1 MLKNAS
7 NVKQLICD
15 KPFDVRIEMIFI
27 SNKRGDLDT
36 LGKAIV
42 YVTFSKNKSEN
53 EEIVHTAINEQNEQ
67 RSQQAQRKDLASYK

>member
-7 NVKQLICD
+7 NVKPLICD
-15 KPFDVRIEMIFI
+15 KPFDVRIKMILI

>member
-1 MLKNAS
+1 
-7 NVKQLICD
+7 
-15 KPFDVRIEMIFI
+15 MILI